1 MTELVSHQSQSQYI
15 VHSDIVIVDKP
26 RYQQVNSY
34 VVRLSQS
41 DTDVR
46 TLIAKELVEKEILL
60 PQGFSLS
67 SYISTF
73 LVGEW
78 VFESGAVKVLAAC
91 LLAETVPLVKHVLK
105 LQEFFKKAQ
114 RAERL
119 SDKLGEALTKEMEPA
134 KIREL
139 QSMRLT
145 EMVPVVEMVVG
156 ASDVLA
162 KSNESPVAN
171 KKMLQACFQCILD
184 VISSVFAEVQED
196 VEKAFELVCQ
206 SVREDSRAPI
216 LHKMFGNA
224 LTPSNRWNVWMERC
238 PSSMMC
244 SLNR

>member
-1 MTELVSHQSQSQYI
+1 M
-15 VHSDIVIVDKP
+15 
-26 RYQQVNSY
+26 
-34 VVRLSQS
+34 
-41 DTDVR
+41 
-46 TLIAKELVEKEILL
+46 
-60 PQGFSLS
+60 
-67 SYISTF
+67 
-73 LVGEW
+73 GEW

-171 KKMLQACFQCILD
+171 QLNCETTLGQHKKMLQACFQCILD